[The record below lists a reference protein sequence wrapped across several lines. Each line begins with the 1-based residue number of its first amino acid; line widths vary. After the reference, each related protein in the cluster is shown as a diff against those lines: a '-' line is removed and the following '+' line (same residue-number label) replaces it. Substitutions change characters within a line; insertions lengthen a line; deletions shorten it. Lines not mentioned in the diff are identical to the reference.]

1 MKNTTQT
8 LGSKRLPVSYPMI
21 TTYTQHAHLLSILT
35 HYECAH
41 PWIFS
46 NYIQLFINKDYKH
59 HWGYF
64 YFPLTYE
71 LRPSDGANGLRLKR
85 YIEIL

>member
-1 MKNTTQT
+1 MLKNTTHT
-8 LGSKRLPVSYPMI
+8 LGRGILPVSYPMI
-21 TTYTQHAHLLSILT
+21 TTYTQHAHLLSVLT

-59 HWGYF
+59 HWGDF

-71 LRPSDGANGLRLKR
+71 PAAFGCMQMDFDSKDT
-85 YIEIL
+85 

>member
-1 MKNTTQT
+1 M
-8 LGSKRLPVSYPMI
+8 PVSYPMI

-59 HWGYF
+59 HWGDF

-71 LRPSDGANGLRLKR
+71 PAAFGCVQMDYYSKDT
-85 YIEIL
+85 